1 MTGKERA
8 TRQSVPARTQKTK
21 AARVHLA
28 KDGGGIRW
36 AETTNDAGIRR
47 PTASASTR
55 SAIWKLEEA
64 KAKRCGNARSS
75 GAPMTRDP
83 NTSPCAASRRSQS
96 STPPNSNDCCHP
108 TPRSFR
114 SFNSWKASMSK
125 AWI

>member
-1 MTGKERA
+1 MTGKRRA
-8 TRQSVPARTQKTK
+8 MRQSVPAKAQRTEAT
-21 AARVHLA
+21 RLHLA
-28 KDGGGIRW
+28 KHGEKIVVPKRRRRRNPTSNRIRKSRAPRYGSW
-36 AETTNDAGIRR
+36 KRR
-47 PTASASTR
+47 RRNSV
-55 SAIWKLEEA
+55 K
-64 KAKRCGNARSS
+64 SS